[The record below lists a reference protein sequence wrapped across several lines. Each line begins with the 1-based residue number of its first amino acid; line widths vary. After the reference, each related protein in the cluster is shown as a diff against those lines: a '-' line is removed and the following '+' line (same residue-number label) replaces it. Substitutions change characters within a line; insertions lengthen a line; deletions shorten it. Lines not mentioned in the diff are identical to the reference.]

1 MAKASF
7 SEIRR
12 RTNLTKRLVNISI
25 CNNNFILSFF
35 FVHSYLWSQCS
46 MLCVDVVHVFSNL
59 IDLKFLMNLQISTK
73 ENYKTVSMSD
83 DTFSSAN
90 F

>member
-1 MAKASF
+1 
-7 SEIRR
+7 
-12 RTNLTKRLVNISI
+12 
-25 CNNNFILSFF
+25 
-35 FVHSYLWSQCS
+35 